1 MKTTSGQKIKIGVFV
16 MVGLFVIFLGIFLI
30 GSQKSMFN
38 STFSVYGVFKN
49 VNGLMVG
56 NNVRFAG
63 INVGVVEGINI
74 VSDSAVRVDLT
85 LNNNVKKF
93 IKKDSKVSIGSDGL
107 MGDKLIVISPGG
119 STSRTEVEGG
129 DKLTAVNPLD
139 VDKII
144 NKLTKV
150 ADNAESLTGNL
161 NAIVSDINRGK
172 GSLGR
177 LLKNDRIAND
187 LATTVSSAKTTIQNA
202 NKTTVTLNEDLKA
215 AQSNFLLRGF
225 FKNKEKAKQRKI
237 DSARKAQENLTKEQE
252 KLRKEQDKKL
262 KEDQEK
268 ARKEAE
274 KKAKEEEKAAKQ
286 NN

>member
-1 MKTTSGQKIKIGVFV
+1 MKTTSGQKIRIGLFV
-16 MVGLFVIFLGIFLI
+16 LVGLIVIFLGIFLI

-85 LNNNVKKF
+85 LNDNVKKF

-119 STSRTEVEGG
+119 STSREEVEGG
-129 DKLTAVNPLD
+129 DKLIAVNPLD

-150 ADNAESLTGNL
+150 ADNAEELTSNL
-161 NAIVSDINRGK
+161 TAIVRDINQGK
-172 GSLGR
+172 GSLGK
-177 LLKNDRIAND
+177 LLKNDKIARD
-187 LATTVSSAKTTIQNA
+187 LATTVSSAKTTISNA

-215 AQSNFLLRGF
+215 AQHNFLLRGF
-225 FKNKEKAKQRKI
+225 FKNKEKAKQKKI
-237 DSARKAQENLTKEQE
+237 DSARKAQAKIQE
-252 KLRKEQDKKL
+252 T
-262 KEDQEK
+262 QEK
-268 ARKEAE
+268 ARKAQEKAD
-274 KKAKEEEKAAKQ
+274 KKAKEKAEEEAKNQ
-286 NN
+286 

>member
-1 MKTTSGQKIKIGVFV
+1 MKTTSGQKIKIGLFV
-16 MVGLFVIFLGIFLI
+16 LVGLVVIFLGIFLI

-38 STFSVYGVFKN
+38 STFGVYGVFKN

-107 MGDKLIVISPGG
+107 MGDKLVVISPGG
-119 STSRTEVEGG
+119 TTSRAEVAGG
-129 DKLTAVNPLD
+129 DKLIAVNPLD

-144 NKLTKV
+144 NKLTHV
-150 ADNAESLTGNL
+150 ADNAEELTNNL
-161 NAIVSDINRGK
+161 TEIVRDINQGK
-172 GSLGR
+172 GSIGK
-177 LLKNDRIAND
+177 LLKNDKIAKD
-187 LATTVSSAKTTIQNA
+187 LATTVSSAKTTISNA

-215 AQSNFLLRGF
+215 AQHNFLLRGF
-225 FKNKEKAKQRKI
+225 FKNKEKAKQKKI
-237 DSARKAQENLTKEQE
+237 DSARKAQEKI
-252 KLRKEQDKKL
+252 KKEQDKVAKKAL
-262 KEDQEK
+262 EEQEK
-268 ARKEAE
+268 R
-274 KKAKEEEKAAKQ
+274 AKEEQKKAAEG
-286 NN
+286 N

>member
-1 MKTTSGQKIKIGVFV
+1 MKTTSGQKIKIGIFV
-16 MVGLFVIFLGIFLI
+16 IVGLVVIFLGIFLI

-38 STFSVYGVFKN
+38 STFGVYGVFKN

-74 VSDSAVRVDLT
+74 VSDSSVRVDLT
-85 LNNNVKKF
+85 LNDNVRKF
-93 IKKDSKVSIGSDGL
+93 IKKDAKVSIGSDGL
-107 MGDKLIVISPGG
+107 MGDKLVVISSGG

-150 ADNAESLTGNL
+150 ADNAEELTSNL
-161 NAIVSDINRGK
+161 TDIVRDINHGK
-172 GSLGR
+172 GSLGK
-177 LLKNDRIAND
+177 LLKNDKIAND
-187 LATTVSSAKTTIQNA
+187 LATTVSSAKMTIGNA

-215 AQSNFLLRGF
+215 AQSNFLLKGF
-225 FKNKEKAKQRKI
+225 FKNKEKAKQKKI
-237 DSARKAQENLTKEQE
+237 DSARKAQEKIVEAQE
-252 KLRKEQDKKL
+252 KQKKAQDK
-262 KEDQEK
+262 
-268 ARKEAE
+268 AA
-274 KKAKEEEKAAKQ
+274 KKAKEEAEKQ
-286 NN
+286 